1 MWVGAVMVVCFLY
14 IVNSS
19 WKPELSVPVS
29 VMTSEKLIEL
39 FCSVSEVNVKPGR
52 VLLNSFSASLTC
64 VYVKSCTSHYVTK
77 VAGRFMAFHNSYD
90 IFVLQVL

>member
-1 MWVGAVMVVCFLY
+1 
-14 IVNSS
+14 
-19 WKPELSVPVS
+19 
-29 VMTSEKLIEL
+29 
-39 FCSVSEVNVKPGR
+39 
-52 VLLNSFSASLTC
+52 LTC